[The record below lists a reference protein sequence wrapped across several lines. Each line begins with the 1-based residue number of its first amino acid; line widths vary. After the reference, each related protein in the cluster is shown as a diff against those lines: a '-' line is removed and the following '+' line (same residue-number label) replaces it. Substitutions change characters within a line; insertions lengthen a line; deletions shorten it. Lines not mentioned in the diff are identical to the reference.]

1 MIVTS
6 RKPTVKVLRN
16 LALMRHDETWYMK
29 RKANNHHHVTFGG
42 ACASKTTV
50 GAFLD
55 RTGAQL

>member
-1 MIVTS
+1 MKLGTS
-6 RKPTVKVLRN
+6 KGSEY
-16 LALMRHDETWYMK
+16 HQ
-29 RKANNHHHVTFGG
+29 VTFGG